1 MTSLP
6 PEDKYE
12 LERRRLADAVSE
24 SVEKELKKRYSWIG
38 IALAVAAFVGGAT
51 IIRGLTKDLEVQ
63 IELGKTTLTEIKT
76 NATATADEA
85 NKLAAQTHDMLGNLD
100 EQLAQIST
108 QVTERT
114 TEIDQL
120 FASKKSTLD
129 NLSQTSQQLEDF
141 GKRLDNL
148 TSIVESLAKQSSAD
162 TSKEVAATLDTLK
175 QQQISLAKA
184 VTVTSNQIQR
194 SQYSI
199 YVHYLKRDETGKTIG
214 AELSDYLA
222 KNGYIIPDVR
232 EVDQK
237 TRSVRY
243 FFPEDRMGAEAIA
256 QATDDFWRR
265 LGRPDIHL
273 QIQDLTD
280 FPGKK
285 PRPGVIEVWFFL

>member
-76 NATATADEA
+76 NATASADEA
-85 NKLAAQTHDMLGNLD
+85 NKLAAQTHTMLDGLD
-100 EQLAQIST
+100 DQLAQISG
-108 QVTERT
+108 QVTERAS
-114 TEIDQL
+114 EIDQL

-162 TSKEVAATLDTLK
+162 TSKEVTATLDALK
-175 QQQISLAKA
+175 QQQINLAKA
-184 VTVTSNQIQR
+184 VTVTSDQIQR

-199 YVHYLKRDETGKTIG
+199 YVHYLKRDETGKNVG

-222 KNGYIIPDVR
+222 KNGYLIPDVR

-243 FFPEDRMGAEAIA
+243 FFPEDRSGAEAIV
-256 QATDDFWRR
+256 QATDDFWRAR
-265 LGRPDIHL
+265 GRPDIHL
-273 QIQDLTD
+273 EIQNLTD

-285 PRPGVIEVWFFL
+285 PRPGVIEVWFYL